1 MTQYNENI
9 SYEILENGYK
19 IYLNGKLWIEQLDQY
34 AKPIDESKSFEEN
47 CIAQLNEITAI
58 AHTDTLEERVEVVES
73 AVIDIADVLAELTES
88 GV

>member
-19 IYLNGKLWIEQLDQY
+19 IYLDGKLWIEQLDEY

-47 CIAQLNEITAI
+47 CLAQLADITNTP
-58 AHTDTLEERVEVVES
+58 HTDTLEERVEVVES

>member
-19 IYLNGKLWIEQLDQY
+19 IYLDGKLWIEQLDEY

-47 CIAQLNEITAI
+47 CLAQLEEITAI
-58 AHTDTLEERVEVVES
+58 APTDTLEERVEVVES
-73 AVIDIADVLAELTES
+73 AVMDIADVLADLTES

>member
-19 IYLNGKLWIEQLDQY
+19 IYLDGKLWIEQLDEY

-47 CIAQLNEITAI
+47 CLAQLEEITNT

-73 AVIDIADVLAELTES
+73 AVMDIADVLAELTES